1 MKSRRILCATGPAAV
16 RPQGKALPLSPG
28 DAENAPLAAAPAQ
41 RTRSWPLRPETTSMN
56 DLTKRCLPHSQ
67 RRMFSVLLGFAALTP
82 AWIAACGRTPAPPA
96 HVGNAIVVAGGDIAC
111 GPTDV
116 PEADGRTC
124 RQMATSDLV
133 LRLHPTAVLPLGD
146 NQYPVGRGKSYG
158 LYYGPS
164 WGRFKAISHPVPG
177 NHDYLSQDAEGYYD
191 YFGSAAG
198 LPSRGYYSFNLG
210 AWHLVALN
218 ANCSFIGGCFSG
230 SAEERWL
237 AADLRRHPSAC
248 TLAYWHQPR
257 FTSGEHG
264 NAPAS
269 GAFWRDLFAAHADVV
284 LNAHE
289 HDYERFAPQDPF
301 GHADPSG
308 LREFVVGTAGK
319 SHYGFKEIQP
329 NSVVRNDTAFGV
341 LVLTLRPRG
350 YSWRFE
356 SVAGSSFQDSGT
368 GRCHL

>member
-1 MKSRRILCATGPAAV
+1 M
-16 RPQGKALPLSPG
+16 
-28 DAENAPLAAAPAQ
+28 
-41 RTRSWPLRPETTSMN
+41 PETTPMT
-56 DLTKRCLPHSQ
+56 DPAKRSLPHA
-67 RRMFSVLLGFAALTP
+67 RRRTFPVLLGLAVLAP
-82 AWIAACGRTPAPPA
+82 AWIAACARTPASHG
-96 HVGNAIVVAGGDIAC
+96 HVGNVVVVAAGDIAC

-116 PEADGRTC
+116 PEAHGRTC

-133 LRLHPTAVLPLGD
+133 LRLHPAAVLPLGD

-164 WGRFKAISHPVPG
+164 WGRFRAITHPVPG
-177 NHDYLSQDAEGYYD
+177 NHEYLSRAADGYYS

-198 LPSRGYYSFNLG
+198 APSRGYYSFNLG
-210 AWHLVALN
+210 AWHLIALN

-237 AADLRRHPSAC
+237 AADLQEHPSAC

-257 FTSGEHG
+257 FSSGEHG
-264 NAPAS
+264 DAPAA
-269 GAFWRDLFAAHADVV
+269 GAFWRDMVGAHADVV
-284 LNAHE
+284 LNAHD
-289 HDYERFAPQDPF
+289 HDYERFAPQDAF

-308 LREFVVGTAGK
+308 IREFVIGTGGK

-341 LVLTLRPRG
+341 LVMTLHSDS

-356 SVAGSSFQDSGT
+356 PAAGSSFHDSGT
-368 GRCHL
+368 GQCH